1 MRGSAARP
9 GFGREKSPVR
19 AMIVLSM
26 FLLSACA
33 PSGPKFGAPG
43 SVARIV
49 DQKDLPPPTLADT
62 QGSRPYLVA
71 PFDKLSVEVF
81 GLPELSRDTVQ
92 VGADGVLSY
101 PLAGNVA
108 VGGKSANEV
117 EDLLETALRGRYL
130 RNPQVTVN
138 LKETLTQRVAVEGQ
152 VNQPGMY
159 PVIGRTTLLRTM
171 ALARGTTENADA
183 QEVII
188 MREVNGQQMA
198 ALHNLRAIRRGV
210 YADPEIYPNDIVIV
224 GDSSQRRMMR
234 ELLGAIST
242 LSYPIIATI
251 QTLQN

>member
-1 MRGSAARP
+1 MRGSDAGP

-33 PSGPKFGAPG
+33 ASGPKFGAPG
-43 SVARIV
+43 GVPHSGE
-49 DQKDLPPPTLADT
+49 KKGLPPRTRADT
-62 QGSRPYLVA
+62 RGSRPYLVA

-101 PLAGNVA
+101 PLAGNIA
-108 VGGKSANEV
+108 AGGKSPAEI
-117 EDLLETALRGRYL
+117 ESLIAAALRGRYL

-171 ALARGTTENADA
+171 AMARGTTENADA

-198 ALHNLRAIRRGV
+198 ALHNLTAIRRGV
-210 YADPEIYPNDIVIV
+210 YADPDIYANDIVIV

-234 ELLGAIST
+234 ELVSTIST
-242 LSYPIIATI
+242 LSYPIFATI
-251 QTLQN
+251 QN

>member
-1 MRGSAARP
+1 MRA
-9 GFGREKSPVR
+9 V
-19 AMIVLSM
+19 IVLSLL
-26 FLLSACA
+26 LLSACA
-33 PSGPKFGAPG
+33 TGPKFGAPG

-49 DQKDLPPPTLADT
+49 DHKDLPAPTMADT
-62 QGSRPYLVA
+62 QGTRPYHVS

-101 PLAGNVA
+101 PLAGNIA
-108 VGGKSANEV
+108 VGGKTANEV

-130 RNPQVTVN
+130 RTPQVTVN
-138 LKETLTQRVAVEGQ
+138 LKETYTQRVTVEGQ
-152 VNQPGMY
+152 VNQPGLY

-183 QEVII
+183 EEVVI
-188 MREVNGQQMA
+188 MRDVNGQKMA
-198 ALHNLRAIRRGV
+198 ALHNLKAIRRGI
-210 YADPEIYPNDIVIV
+210 YTDPEIYPNDVVIV
-224 GDSSQRRMMR
+224 GDSSQRKMMR
-234 ELLGAIST
+234 ELLSAIST